1 MQVCSFRVHLPKV
14 HNMHDKKQPVGSVAS
29 ASSLAGWHLSEERQF
44 LVNTVHAAGPHKLA
58 PNILCPQLCTA
69 LHATM
74 TL

>member
-1 MQVCSFRVHLPKV
+1 MTKSNLLVVLRQPHHLQAGTCQKKDSFL
-14 HNMHDKKQPVGSVAS
+14 
-29 ASSLAGWHLSEERQF
+29 F
-44 LVNTVHAAGPHKLA
+44 NTVHAAGPHKLA